1 VRALRDVL
9 LQGLDQPGS
18 LIDVRAPTEY
28 RKGAMPGSLNLPILT
43 DRERHEVGLR
53 YRQAG
58 QDAAIALGERLTA
71 GPRREARV
79 DGWQRQLAACP
90 EAALYCWRGG
100 LRSQRAAQW
109 LADRGLS
116 LRPVPGGYQALRRA
130 ALDILQTYLAGV
142 APAVL
147 AGRTGV
153 GKTVVLNQTPLSI
166 DLEGLASHRGSAFGA
181 RAAPQPAPASFENA
195 LAAQCLAHARR
206 VAPEAGGRDTPEA
219 GGRKTPEA
227 GGRALLLLED
237 ESRTIGRVAL
247 PELWYECMQ
256 QAPVVVLTATLEERV
271 NHIVREYV
279 EEPFATGTRVDELR
293 KRYLDAIG
301 RIRKRLGGQ
310 RSAQLQQ
317 AIRVGFERNEHHGW
331 IEQLLTGY
339 YDPMYDYQLTRKETR
354 VCFAGTAGEIAQ
366 WLESASLDLRLLQLR
381 DGIDRK

>member
-1 VRALRDVL
+1 MPALRDLL

-28 RKGAMPGSLNLPILT
+28 GRGAIPGSLNLPILT

-58 QDAAIALGERLTA
+58 QESAIALGERLTA
-71 GPRREARV
+71 GPRRDARV
-79 DGWQRQLAACP
+79 AGWQRQLTAYP

-109 LADRGLS
+109 LAEGGVS
-116 LRPVPGGYQALRRA
+116 LRPVPGGYQALRRTA
-130 ALDILQTYLAGV
+130 MDILQTYLAGV

-166 DLEGLASHRGSAFGA
+166 DLEGLARHRGSAFGA
-181 RAAPQPAPASFENA
+181 RATPQPAPASFENA
-195 LAAQCLAHARR
+195 LAAQCLSHARR
-206 VAPEAGGRDTPEA
+206 TGPAGR
-219 GGRKTPEA
+219 
-227 GGRALLLLED
+227 GRALLLLED

-271 NHIVREYV
+271 AHIVREYV
-279 EEPFATGTRVDELR
+279 EEPLATGTRVDELR
-293 KRYLDAIG
+293 NRYLDAIG

-317 AIRVGFERNEHHGW
+317 AIRAGFERNEHHGW
-331 IEQLLTGY
+331 VEQLLTGY

-354 VCFAGTAGEIAQ
+354 VCFSGTASEIAR
-366 WLESASLDLRLLQLR
+366 WLESASLDPRLLQLR
-381 DGIDRK
+381 DGIDRQ